1 MPNAGAAIKTTS
13 DAVPPKKWKEA
24 QERVLLDEFRK
35 ANAHAP
41 KSMEQVEKWF
51 AALPLAERDRI
62 GRRLNDPSII
72 GRYLQTP
79 RTH

>member
-1 MPNAGAAIKTTS
+1 MPKTATHV
-13 DAVPPKKWKEA
+13 DITGDPVPPKKWQEA
-24 QERVLLDEFRK
+24 QERVLLDEYRK
-35 ANAHAP
+35 ATGNPAA
-41 KSMEQVEKWF
+41 SMEEAEKWF

-62 GRRLNDPSII
+62 GRRLNDPGII